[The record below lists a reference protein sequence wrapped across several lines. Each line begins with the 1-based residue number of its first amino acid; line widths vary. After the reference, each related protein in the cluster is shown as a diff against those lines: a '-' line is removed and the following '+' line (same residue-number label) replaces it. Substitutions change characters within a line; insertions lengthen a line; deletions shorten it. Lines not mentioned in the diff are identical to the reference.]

1 MLSACTKISTHL
13 RRIGEFSFRAADGS
27 LSHYE
32 DRVALPVNTGE
43 IGAIASG
50 MVRRAM
56 DAFENSNPEIA
67 DAVFD
72 MAEIMRRKISES
84 WIYLAAEMR
93 NSPEVIGQAMNALL
107 VVRNLERT
115 ADYSAH
121 IAEDTL
127 FWVCGADIRWRDLV
141 R

>member
-1 MLSACTKISTHL
+1 
-13 RRIGEFSFRAADGS
+13 
-27 LSHYE
+27 
-32 DRVALPVNTGE
+32 
-43 IGAIASG
+43 
-50 MVRRAM
+50 M